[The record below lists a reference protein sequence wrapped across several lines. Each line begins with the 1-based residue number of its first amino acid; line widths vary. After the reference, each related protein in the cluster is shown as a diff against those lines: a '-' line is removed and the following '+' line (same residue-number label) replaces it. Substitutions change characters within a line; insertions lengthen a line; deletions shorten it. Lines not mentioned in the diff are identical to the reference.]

1 MNTLVKSTNNCPI
14 YILEQIIP
22 ITVEYINFDSK
33 LEKGIIDVNFDIAK
47 DIVDFFELALI
58 MRFPINLVARA
69 SDDSF
74 EWDDDKLMSSNTTSG
89 FNYRTVAGTNE
100 LSLHAQGLAIDVNPM
115 QNPCIKYFDGIE
127 TIVPKGSPYNLNRL
141 GTLYC
146 NHPLV
151 KFMIGR
157 DWDWGGDW
165 LPESGR
171 IDYQHFE
178 KPIG

>member
-1 MNTLVKSTNNCPI
+1 MNTLVKSIYNCPNN
-14 YILEQIIP
+14 ILEQIIP

-33 LEKGIIDVNFDIAK
+33 FEKGIIEVNSDVTK
-47 DIVDFFELALI
+47 DIIDFFELALI
-58 MRFPINLVARA
+58 MRSPINLVARA

-100 LSLHAQGLAIDVNPM
+100 LSLHVQGLAIDVNPF
-115 QNPCIKYFDGIE
+115 QNPCLKYFEGIE
-127 TIVPKGSPYNLNRL
+127 TIVPNVSSYNMNRP
-141 GTLYC
+141 GTFYS

-151 KFMIGR
+151 MFMIERG
-157 DWDWGGDW
+157 WEWGGDW

-171 IDYQHFE
+171 VDYQHFE
-178 KPIG
+178 KQI